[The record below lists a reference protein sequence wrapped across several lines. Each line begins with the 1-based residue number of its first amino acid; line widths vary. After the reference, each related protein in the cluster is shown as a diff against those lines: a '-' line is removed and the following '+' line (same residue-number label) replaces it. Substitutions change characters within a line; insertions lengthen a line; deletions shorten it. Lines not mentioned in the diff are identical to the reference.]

1 MHGSFLLI
9 FDVFFLISDVL
20 CFYIVVFEYL
30 DLASQRTMPPVVRL
44 DAGASLLVKSRLAV
58 TAISAAA
65 NSSAEQCEVKIC
77 ESRHC
82 LCELVVLK
90 MLYLVLSRTVEYG

>member
-1 MHGSFLLI
+1 MF
-9 FDVFFLISDVL
+9 FFFLISDVL

-65 NSSAEQCEVKIC
+65 NSSAEQCEVKM
-77 ESRHC
+77 SP
-82 LCELVVLK
+82 V
-90 MLYLVLSRTVEYG
+90 TVYVN